1 MLTSLSTLASAS
13 FVISSGLNKSNNKI
27 DISYGF
33 SDSSFFYSKSD
44 TKRERSFCYVGKAKD
59 VCGMI
64 DMASF
69 NSSDGRHD
77 NLKVKSCEVVEVGDG
92 FEVYEQ
98 ATKVVAKYNL
108 SDDYGSDFDV
118 TRIIERC
125 SKAN

>member
-1 MLTSLSTLASAS
+1 MLASFSIIAS
-13 FVISSGLNKSNNKI
+13 PTFIISSGVNMSSGKV

-33 SDSSFFYSKSD
+33 SDSSFFYSKND
-44 TKRERSFCYVGKAKD
+44 TKRERTFCYVGKAKD
-59 VCGMI
+59 VCGFI

-69 NSSDGRHD
+69 NSSNGRHD
-77 NLKVKSCEVVEVGDG
+77 TLKVKNCEVVEASDG
-92 FEVYEQ
+92 YEVYEQ

-118 TRIIERC
+118 TRTIERC